1 MALLTQP
8 PLNQRF
14 HLSLEFIGSS
24 TLNDSMATLL
34 GRKLIDILTF
44 WTFSIQFEFVTKVSE
59 NRVASWLMSG
69 NFNLVH

>member
-34 GRKLIDILTF
+34 GRKLIED
-44 WTFSIQFEFVTKVSE
+44 EFHF
-59 NRVASWLMSG
+59 G
-69 NFNLVH
+69 HFQFNLNL